1 MSSWSRAYLAPQ
13 PQRSFQQPPL
23 KQGVNKDDSSSSSCL
38 NCARLE
44 KKVAELQ
51 EKLSHLQHQKDIEV
65 QSQTEQV
72 ESDRAIEED
81 DTKCKL
87 LKVSL

>member
-1 MSSWSRAYLAPQ
+1 MAPQ
-13 PQRSFQQPPL
+13 PQRSFKRPPL

-44 KKVAELQ
+44 RKVAELQ
-51 EKLSHLQHQKDIEV
+51 EKLSHLQHQQDVEEQDV
-65 QSQTEQV
+65 EDRSDTEQLD
-72 ESDRAIEED
+72 SDIAVEED

-87 LKVSL
+87 LKMSL